1 MFHSIPVKQHQFG
14 KLGFFV
20 SGVVVLI
27 PIWWTVDSDTIDNIT
42 ESILSMVTHVV
53 YMDACIS
60 KCVVCRAKACNEVYT
75 NSQS

>member
-42 ESILSMVTHVV
+42 ESILSMVIH
-53 YMDACIS
+53 MWCIWMP
-60 KCVVCRAKACNEVYT
+60 VLVTV
-75 NSQS
+75 